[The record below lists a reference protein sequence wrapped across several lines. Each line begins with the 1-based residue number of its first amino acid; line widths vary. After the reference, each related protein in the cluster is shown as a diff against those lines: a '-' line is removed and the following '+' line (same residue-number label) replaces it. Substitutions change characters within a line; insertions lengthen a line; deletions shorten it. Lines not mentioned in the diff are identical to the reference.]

1 MGYRLEVSEVKPRHT
16 ICGGKLYGY
25 SAGQSEGDGIEKLK
39 SYQWLKEYGAING
52 NEFWC
57 YGCSIDV
64 VLSAENFRE
73 FFDLYCKDFKRI
85 NGHELT
91 LSPVAIKSYENEED
105 KLIQWY

>member
-1 MGYRLEVSEVKPRHT
+1 MGYRLEVSEVKPRPT

-25 SAGQSEGDGIEKLK
+25 AAGQSEGDGIEKLK

-52 NEFWC
+52 NEFWT

-64 VLSAENFRE
+64 VLSAEDFRE
-73 FFDLYCKDFKRI
+73 FFDLYRKDFEQI
-85 NGHELT
+85 NGHELI
-91 LSPVAIKSYENEED
+91 LDSDAMKSYENEED